1 MADTIQSQAVGFF
14 TFHRAA
20 GAAAAICLLAGSYFA
35 SGYTRGMV
43 VAGLVLAG
51 IAYFSK

>member
-1 MADTIQSQAVGFF
+1 MTDTIQSQAASFF
-14 TFHRAA
+14 TFHRAT
-20 GAAAAICLLAGSYFA
+20 GALSAICLLAGSYFA

-51 IAYFSK
+51 FAYFSK